1 MSREKNVY
9 EALAR
14 KLCEEFQKKQ
24 SASLLANLNKRN
36 MDALDVS
43 KNKILADVS
52 EELLGY
58 RDENNRSLEEEE
70 KALVLDLIKKELYIK
85 DIDIDAGEQETCVRS
100 RLNRLSTPMNT
111 YSQELVDLITIKTV

>member
-70 KALVLDLIKKELYIK
+70 KALVLDLIKKEL
-85 DIDIDAGEQETCVRS
+85 VF
-100 RLNRLSTPMNT
+100 MNK
-111 YSQELVDLITIKTV
+111 E